1 MASSSLY
8 TFFITTILTILTMI
22 SYDQTPKVNASYFKY
37 KDPNQPIRAR
47 VKDLVSRM
55 TLAEKIG
62 QMSQIDRSKATRDV
76 IKKYLI
82 GSVLSVYDSVPGLH
96 PGGSAPNRISSL
108 RWVKTINK
116 IQKAALSTRLGIP
129 MLYGSDAVHSH
140 NYAYKAIIFPHNI
153 GLGVTR
159 FIKDPQLVRRI
170 GAATAV
176 ETRATGVQYVFAPTI
191 AVCRDPTWGR
201 CYESYGEDPN
211 IVRAMTDI
219 IPGLQGH
226 PLPTPQGHNVVACA
240 KHYVGDG
247 GTIRGIHENDTIISW
262 NELMHIHMV
271 PYVSAI
277 DKGVAS
283 IMLSYSSYNGK
294 RMHANRDLVTRFL
307 KKKLKFRGFVISDFF
322 GIDKL
327 TDPIGANYT
336 YSVEAGIRAG
346 IDMVMIPYNY
356 SSFILDLTSLVHKG
370 IIPMSRIDDAVS
382 RILRVKFTIGLF
394 ENPLSDFSLRRE
406 IGRHEHRELAR
417 EAVRKSLVL
426 LKNGKS
432 SGDKPM
438 LPLPKNGCRSLAMP
452 GSHSLAMP
460 GSHSLAREALAYHHY
475 SSHS

>member
-1 MASSSLY
+1 MV
-8 TFFITTILTILTMI
+8 ILLRI
-22 SYDQTPKVNASYFKY
+22 K
-37 KDPNQPIRAR
+37 IR
-47 VKDLVSRM
+47 
-55 TLAEKIG
+55 
-62 QMSQIDRSKATRDV
+62 
-76 IKKYLI
+76 
-82 GSVLSVYDSVPGLH
+82 
-96 PGGSAPNRISSL
+96 
-108 RWVKTINK
+108 
-116 IQKAALSTRLGIP
+116 
-129 MLYGSDAVHSH
+129 
-140 NYAYKAIIFPHNI
+140 
-153 GLGVTR
+153 
-159 FIKDPQLVRRI
+159 DPQLVRRI
-170 GAATAV
+170 GAATTV
-176 ETRATGVQYVFAPTI
+176 ETRATGVQCVFAPTI
-191 AVCRDPTWGR
+191 AVCRDPRWGR

-219 IPGLQGH
+219 IQGLQGH
-226 PLPTPQGHNVVACA
+226 PPANSTRGIPFVATGKGKIMLGVREGDKTYTSAVLFDILIIAAVGRRRGGRGEVLVTAAACALHNVVACA

-247 GTIRGIHENDTIISW
+247 GTIRGIDENDTIISW

-283 IMLSYSSYNGK
+283 ILLSYSSYNGK

-307 KKKLKFRGFVISDFF
+307 KKKLKFRGFFISDFF

-346 IDMVMIPYNY
+346 IDMVMMIPYNY

-438 LPLPKNGCRSLAMP
+438 LPLPKNGCPALPKNGCPALP
-452 GSHSLAMP
+452 KN

>member
-1 MASSSLY
+1 
-8 TFFITTILTILTMI
+8 
-22 SYDQTPKVNASYFKY
+22 
-37 KDPNQPIRAR
+37 
-47 VKDLVSRM
+47 
-55 TLAEKIG
+55 
-62 QMSQIDRSKATRDV
+62 
-76 IKKYLI
+76 
-82 GSVLSVYDSVPGLH
+82 
-96 PGGSAPNRISSL
+96 
-108 RWVKTINK
+108 
-116 IQKAALSTRLGIP
+116 
-129 MLYGSDAVHSH
+129 MLYGSDAVHGH
-140 NYAYKAIIFPHNI
+140 NYDYKATIFPHNI
-153 GLGVTR
+153 GLGVIR
-159 FIKDPQLVRRI
+159 IHFMVILLRIKIRDPQLVRRI
-170 GAATAV
+170 GAVTAV

-191 AVCRDPTWGR
+191 AVCRDPRWGR
-201 CYESYGEDPN
+201 CYESYSEDPN

-226 PLPTPQGHNVVACA
+226 PPAKSTREVPFVATGKHNVLACA
-240 KHYVGDG
+240 KHYVRDG
-247 GTIRGIHENDTIISW
+247 GTIRGIDENDTIISW

-327 TDPIGANYT
+327 TDSIGANYT

-356 SSFILDLTSLVHKG
+356 SSFIMDLTNLVHKG

-382 RILRVKFTIGLF
+382 RICRVKFTIGLF

-438 LPLPKNGCRSLAMP
+438 LPLPKKAPLMILVA
-452 GSHSLAMP
+452 GSHSNNLGNQCGELAM
-460 GSHSLAREALAYHHY
+460 GSQDY
-475 SSHS
+475 